1 MEDSQLMSQQ
11 PTSNPTSTR
20 RDRRINRQRQQIMD
34 AAAHVFAEKGYA
46 ATTTKDIALAADVG
60 ESTLYNYFESK
71 RDILL
76 AIAAYQASL
85 LDAVFQNAVKL
96 ETRGQMVDAF
106 ITAMDILLAQS
117 HYIRALIGE
126 AWVNDDILYNHLV
139 RRLNQISQF
148 LEAFIKTRVESGA
161 FRPVDPKLGAR
172 MVIAVFIGAILP
184 ALRGVE
190 PQPDPAQR
198 RQMAETII
206 SLWMDGVATPRIK

>member
-1 MEDSQLMSQQ
+1 M
-11 PTSNPTSTR
+11 PASNPTSTR
-20 RDRRINRQRQQIMD
+20 RDRRIDRQRRQIMD
-34 AAAHVFAEKGYA
+34 AAARVFAEKGYA
-46 ATTTKDIALAADVG
+46 ATTTKDIALAADIG

-76 AIAAYQASL
+76 GIAAYQAAL
-85 LDAVFQNAVKL
+85 LDAVFQKAVKL
-96 ETRGQMVDAF
+96 ETRQQMVEIF
-106 ITAMDILLAQS
+106 VTVMDIILEQQ

-139 RRLNQISQF
+139 RRLTQISEF
-148 LEAFIKTRVESGA
+148 LEAFISTKVASGA
-161 FRPVDPKLGAR
+161 FRPIDPKLGAR

-198 RQMAETII
+198 HQLAETII
-206 SLWMDGVATPRIK
+206 SLWMDGVATPKIR

>member
-1 MEDSQLMSQQ
+1 M
-11 PTSNPTSTR
+11 PASNPTSSR
-20 RDRRINRQRQQIMD
+20 RDRRIDRQRRQIMD
-34 AAAHVFAEKGYA
+34 AAARVFAEKGYA
-46 ATTTKDIALAADVG
+46 ATTTKDIALAADIG

-76 AIAAYQASL
+76 GIAAYQAAL
-85 LDAVFQNAVKL
+85 LDAVFQKAVTL
-96 ETRGQMVDAF
+96 ETRQQMVEIF
-106 ITAMDILLAQS
+106 VTVMDIILEQQ

-139 RRLNQISQF
+139 RRLTQISEF
-148 LEAFIKTRVESGA
+148 LEAFISTKVASGA
-161 FRPVDPKLGAR
+161 FRPIDPKLGAR

-198 RQMAETII
+198 HQLAETII
-206 SLWMDGVATPRIK
+206 SLWMDGVATPKIR